1 MKSHS
6 SSISEV
12 EQICP
17 KVYEEI
23 IQSLEAEVRK
33 HIRIEQ
39 QLKLHIESV
48 ENRVEELERE
58 QEKQEKSKGQFEEN
72 KELLAKKQKLIE
84 ESQAKIQKLELQKKD
99 QQTRQEEEM
108 LQMKKRITS
117 LERELKEIKQ
127 LKIKNP
133 ENDNYTEI
141 PRTSNNQG
149 FNSALSNKTAVD
161 FNGN

>member
-84 ESQAKIQKLELQKKD
+84 ESLRFSIRASSISDTEVFYLTQCHHSGALLTQPLC
-99 QQTRQEEEM
+99 
-108 LQMKKRITS
+108 
-117 LERELKEIKQ
+117 EIHCA
-127 LKIKNP
+127 
-133 ENDNYTEI
+133 D
-141 PRTSNNQG
+141 
-149 FNSALSNKTAVD
+149 
-161 FNGN
+161 